1 MEKQLTIPSVSRSIP
16 AFLLKSLVYVAIY
29 FDTVTFFREFLK
41 PGAPC
46 EINIDGA
53 TAERVT
59 EGLRSGSRYALD
71 HAADHVYGLL
81 LKKDC
86 YPRFVRSDHFQRLL
100 TEGKN
105 VHQKKAK

>member
-1 MEKQLTIPSVSRSIP
+1 MIRELC
-16 AFLLKSLVYVAIY
+16 
-29 FDTVTFFREFLK
+29 REFLK

-53 TAERVT
+53 TADKVA
-59 EGLRSGSRYALD
+59 EGLRLGSRYALD

-100 TEGKN
+100 TEGRN
-105 VHQKKAK
+105 VHQKKAKLVYLYRHRSINAKLINIAITIFYT

>member
-1 MEKQLTIPSVSRSIP
+1 MIHLYIDLTSISI
-16 AFLLKSLVYVAIY
+16 F
-29 FDTVTFFREFLK
+29 TREFLK

-53 TAERVT
+53 TAERVS
-59 EGLRSGSRYALD
+59 EGIRSGSRYALD

-100 TEGKN
+100 TEGRN
-105 VHQKKAK
+105 VHQKKAKLVT

>member
-1 MEKQLTIPSVSRSIP
+1 M
-16 AFLLKSLVYVAIY
+16 A
-29 FDTVTFFREFLK
+29 
-41 PGAPC
+41 
-46 EINIDGA
+46 
-53 TAERVT
+53 